1 VARRNIVNPETA
13 VDLRKSVVPE
23 LVHFSLNEMA
33 AFKELVS
40 KNEDYL
46 IKRLIHYAFERKYAE
61 GTATFEEAWRRCV
74 AGLSEAIVQG
84 VDTLYPDFEFGPE
97 HDFRNDPLCVFI
109 VETAGRHRA
118 RGTSQQMFHSLM
130 VYYKEGWLDLVRQAG
145 FEKNYETECL
155 KIITRMFDRFMI
167 ALCAGWGS
175 TGQSEPLE
183 ELQVRNRAMIV
194 EKNRYLT
201 IFESVPNPIVILD
214 EQNQINSFN
223 LAASE
228 MLNISAATHVQQY
241 YDSHGALLDSASTA
255 RINLDKCVASIIGEP
270 VTRHFPWLAESLD
283 RFIAGSDTSVSIE
296 EELDAP
302 PGIRYFGVTYSRIL
316 DMSQTFSGVI
326 ILLEDITQKKEAEE
340 ELRKAKEL
348 AEAAN
353 RAKSVFLANM
363 SHELRTPL
371 NAVLGFSQVM
381 KNAADVTVDQV
392 ENLNIISRSGE
403 HLLNLINNVLDISKI
418 ESGRVELEESRF
430 DLIQL
435 LHEMQSMMAVRAQ
448 EKRLDFTQEQSP
460 ALPRHIAADAVKLR
474 QVLINLVG
482 NAVKYTARGGV
493 RLRAMVSGQESPERV
508 QLRFEIEDT
517 GSGIREEDRARIFA
531 PFVQLGDRP
540 PTEAGT
546 GLGLAICKQYVE
558 LMGGTIGVGGEWG
571 KGSVFYF
578 EIPVAVLPAE
588 AIPAAPRH
596 GRCLGLVAGQPR
608 YRLLIAEDQPENRLL
623 LRKLLDPLGFELRE
637 AVNGQEAVD
646 LFEAWHPHLIWMDIR
661 MPVMDGLQAT
671 QRIKASEAGAQTR
684 IVAITAHALEEER
697 KQILAA
703 GCDGVIRKPYP
714 QADILDALTRHLGV
728 RFIFDEETAPAAG
741 EPALDAAA
749 LAGLP
754 GELLHSLEQALTRLD
769 VDAVRHMIEVIGAH
783 DSSLAAALAA
793 EAGNLQFSRI
803 LQLIRSSH
811 GEFQPESR
819 PKNAA
824 GENNEP

>member
-1 VARRNIVNPETA
+1 MNPETA
-13 VDLRKSVVPE
+13 LDLRNSLVPDV
-23 LVHFSLNEMA
+23 VHFSLNDMS
-33 AFKELVS
+33 AFKELIS

-46 IKRLIHYAFERKYAE
+46 MKRLIHYAFERKYAE

-74 AGLSEAIVQG
+74 AGLSESIVKG
-84 VDTLYPDFEFGPE
+84 VDALYPDFEFGPE

-109 VETAGRHRA
+109 VDTAGRHRA

-130 VYYKEGWLDLVRQAG
+130 VYYKEGWLDLIRQAG
-145 FEKNYETECL
+145 FEKNYENECL

-167 ALCAGWGS
+167 ALCAEWAS

-214 EQNQINSFN
+214 EQNRIISFN
-223 LAASE
+223 FAASA
-228 MLNISAATHVQQY
+228 MLNISAATHVLQY
-241 YDSHGALLDSASTA
+241 YDSHGALLDSASTS
-255 RINLDKCVASIIGEP
+255 RINAGKSAANIIGEP
-270 VTRHFPWLAESLD
+270 VIRHFPWLAESLD
-283 RFIAGSDTSVSIE
+283 CFIAGSEASASIE
-296 EELDAP
+296 EKLGAQQD
-302 PGIRYFGVTYSRIL
+302 IRYFEVTYSRIL
-316 DMSQTFSGVI
+316 DTSQTFSGVI
-326 ILLEDITQKKEAEE
+326 ILLEDITEKKAAEE

-381 KNAADVTVDQV
+381 KNSADVTVDQT

-418 ESGRVELEESRF
+418 ESGRVDLEESHF
-430 DLIQL
+430 DLFQL
-435 LHEMQSMMAVRAQ
+435 LHEMQSMMAVRAY
-448 EKRLDFTQEQSP
+448 EKGLDFTQEQSP
-460 ALPRHIAADAVKLR
+460 DLPRHIGADPGKLR
-474 QVLINLVG
+474 QVLINLIG
-482 NAVKYTARGGV
+482 NAVKYTASGGV
-493 RLRAMVSGQESPERV
+493 HLRAMVADRESPERV
-508 QLRFEIEDT
+508 RLRFEVEDT

-571 KGSVFYF
+571 SGSVFYF

-596 GRCLGLVAGQPR
+596 GRCLGPVAGQPR

-623 LRKLLDPLGFELRE
+623 LRKLLDPLGFEVRE
-637 AVNGQEAVD
+637 AVDGQEAVD

-661 MPVMDGLQAT
+661 MPVLDGLQAT
-671 QRIKASEAGAQTR
+671 RRVKASEAGAQTR

-703 GCDGVIRKPYP
+703 GCDGVIRKPYT
-714 QADILDALTRHLGV
+714 QADILDTLTRHLGV
-728 RFIFDEETAPAAG
+728 RFIYEEESTPAAG
-741 EPALDAAA
+741 ELALDAAA
-749 LAGLP
+749 LATLP
-754 GELLHSLEQALTRLD
+754 DPLLHGLEQALTRLD
-769 VDAVRHMIEVIGAH
+769 VDAVRHAIEAIGAH

-793 EAGNLQFSRI
+793 KAGNLQFSRI
-803 LQLIRSSH
+803 LQLIRSRH
-811 GEFQPESR
+811 GESR
-819 PKNAA
+819 PENSA
-824 GENNEP
+824 GESHEP